1 MYIYRDESE
10 NASDDKEDL
19 NDDGNDTDNDVFRSG
34 SESPQYTLPVVTNT
48 QHRRATVSGGSPTL
62 SRTLLIIEDSDTPT
76 RPKSFT
82 ITVSDI
88 PQIELKDVIPGELG
102 LLLFG
107 KVYLIQ
113 SYVSKSVIDLGL
125 N

>member
-1 MYIYRDESE
+1 
-10 NASDDKEDL
+10 
-19 NDDGNDTDNDVFRSG
+19 
-34 SESPQYTLPVVTNT
+34 
-48 QHRRATVSGGSPTL
+48 
-62 SRTLLIIEDSDTPT
+62 LIIEDSDTPT

-113 SYVSKSVIDLGL
+113 SYVSPGITSFSSTQGQ
-125 N
+125 